1 MLVAVL
7 FLSVEA
13 YAQGTI
19 KGVVYDS
26 DGKTP
31 AVGVTVVV
39 KGTNTV
45 LRPMSTVPTP

>member
-1 MLVAVL
+1 MNLKNYFFRAVMLVAVL

-26 DGKTP
+26 D
-31 AVGVTVVV
+31 
-39 KGTNTV
+39 
-45 LRPMSTVPTP
+45 